1 MTIFSFSLSLHK
13 YKVSH
18 SLAIII
24 PKQREGYNLEHA
36 PEFIKKLI
44 IHIPEPGFNMLR
56 YYDIYAL
63 PDSRIIEIQKRAA
76 SRCSVIIITYFASLT
91 IAHTFLPHADSALN
105 EQ

>member
-1 MTIFSFSLSLHK
+1 
-13 YKVSH
+13 
-18 SLAIII
+18 
-24 PKQREGYNLEHA
+24 
-36 PEFIKKLI
+36 
-44 IHIPEPGFNMLR
+44 MLR
-56 YYDIYAL
+56 YDDIYAL